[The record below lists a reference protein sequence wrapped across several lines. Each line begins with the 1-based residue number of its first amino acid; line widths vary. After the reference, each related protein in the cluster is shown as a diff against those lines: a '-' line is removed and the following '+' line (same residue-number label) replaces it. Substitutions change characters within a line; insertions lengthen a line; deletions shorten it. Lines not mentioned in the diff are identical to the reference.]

1 MKRLDESRIAS
12 ATGMVAERV
21 RQSTAQVIGELQ
33 GRVELVIV
41 KRDLVVPGTT
51 TNNAVTISHRLGRVP
66 SFVWFSAPRVK
77 SVTDLASLTA
87 GMIVDLTAILGLDRA
102 RFLKIG
108 AFGFAVDVV
117 IDVAVA

>member
-1 MKRLDESRIAS
+1 MKTLFEARLEGS
-12 ATGMVAERV
+12 AEPV
-21 RQSTAQVIGELQ
+21 RQSHAQAIDELQ
-33 GRVELVIV
+33 KLFSSGMVIAASN
-41 KRDLVVPGTT
+41 LVVPGTT
-51 TNNAVTISHRLGRVP
+51 TNNAVTISHRLGKVP
-66 SFVWFSAPRVK
+66 RFVWFSAPRVK

-108 AFGFAVDVV
+108 AFGFAVDVI